1 MHASDR
7 RAAMLADIAE
17 RGFVSTTDLAAT
29 FAVSEVT
36 VRSDLAALHAEGV
49 ERVHGGAVVRPGGA
63 EQSFELAASTL
74 AEQKRRIGEAAAA
87 LVDSDSA
94 IAIDVG
100 TTGVA
105 LAAALVE
112 SGTAIAIDVG
122 TTGVAVA
129 HALVR
134 RTDLDRVTIITNSIS
149 AALALE
155 PGIPRFD
162 VILSG
167 GTLRPLQHSLV
178 APVAAEGFQRLRVDT
193 AFIGCTGVDAVQG
206 ITNINVAEAELKR
219 VIAGIAARVV
229 VVADSSKFGRV
240 DPGHVLDLDEVS
252 LVVTDDGAD
261 AATLSHLADAG
272 LTVTRAS

>member
-1 MHASDR
+1 MRANDR
-7 RAAMLADIAE
+7 RAAMLSEIAE
-17 RGFVSTTDLAAT
+17 HGFVSTADLAAT

-36 VRSDLAALHAEGV
+36 VRSDLAALVPDGV
-49 ERVHGGAVVRPGGA
+49 ERVHGGAVLRPGGA
-63 EQSFELAASTL
+63 EQPFELSAERL

-87 LVDSDSA
+87 LVQ
-94 IAIDVG
+94 
-100 TTGVA
+100 
-105 LAAALVE
+105 

-122 TTGVAVA
+122 TTGVALA

-134 RTDLDRVTIITNSIS
+134 RAELERVTIITNSIS

-162 VILSG
+162 VIVSG

-178 APVAAEGFQRLRVDT
+178 APFAAEGFQRLRVDT
-193 AFIGCTGVDAVQG
+193 AFIGCTGVDATHG

-229 VVADSSKFGRV
+229 VIADASKLGRV
-240 DPGHVLDLDEVS
+240 DPGHVLALEEVS
-252 LVVTDDGAD
+252 TLVTGAEAD
-261 AATLSHLADAG
+261 AAAIAPLRAAG
-272 LTVTRAS
+272 LAVALA

>member
-7 RAAMLADIAE
+7 RAAMFADIAE

-36 VRSDLAALHAEGV
+36 VRSDLAALHAVGV
-49 ERVHGGAVVRPGGA
+49 ERVHGGAVLRPGGA

-87 LVDSDSA
+87 LVTSDSA

-105 LAAALVE
+105 LAAALV
-112 SGTAIAIDVG
+112 
-122 TTGVAVA
+122 
-129 HALVR
+129 R
-134 RTDLDRVTIITNSIS
+134 RTDLERVTIITNSIS

-178 APVAAEGFQRLRVDT
+178 APFAAEGFQRLRVDT

-219 VIAGIAARVV
+219 VIAGIAAQVV
-229 VVADSSKFGRV
+229 VIADSSKFGHV
-240 DPGHVLDLDEVS
+240 DPGHVLDLAEVS
-252 LVVTDDGAD
+252 LLVTDDGAD
-261 AATLSHLADAG
+261 AAALAHLAATG
-272 LTVTRAS
+272 LAVTRSS